1 MAGASVCYEPDIER
15 KEALE
20 QVDVLATW
28 LRGIPEREYW
38 RPYRG
43 SVAVEQCS
51 HPNRAAKVKGLIS
64 AENVHVS
71 FGNLL
76 SSLQC

>member
-1 MAGASVCYEPDIER
+1 MAGTSVCYQSDIGR
-15 KEALE
+15 NEALE
-20 QVDVLATW
+20 QVYALATW
-28 LRGIPEREYW
+28 LQGIPEREYW

-64 AENVHVS
+64 AENVHVR
-71 FGNLL
+71 FRNLL